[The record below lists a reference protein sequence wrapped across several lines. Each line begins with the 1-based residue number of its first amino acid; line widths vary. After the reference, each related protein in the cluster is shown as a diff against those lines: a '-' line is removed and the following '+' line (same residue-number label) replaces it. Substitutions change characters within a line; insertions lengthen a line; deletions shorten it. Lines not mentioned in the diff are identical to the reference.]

1 MGALLWCRE
10 RQLVVPEPSSIAGF
24 HGLEMGRQMISNLA
38 NVITP
43 RFEIGRRAA
52 QCCLTKSK

>member
-24 HGLEMGRQMISNLA
+24 HGLEMGRQMI
-38 NVITP
+38 
-43 RFEIGRRAA
+43 
-52 QCCLTKSK
+52 